1 MSNFN
6 MAAAFSSG
14 FAFVKENLVLCLIM
28 AAIGVIVPQVMQL
41 MVIGSD
47 MAALMNPQSM
57 AGAGGLAAMASLGA
71 SFFLVSIIGVIIQY
85 GTMFAAWRGGLDN
98 DVPLMSALV
107 YGLIAGATSLIAI
120 ILVGIATVVPLFL
133 IVGGSMG
140 ALISGGGEMPGAGTF
155 AFAGLAVLLWALFM
169 VWLSGRLIASGP
181 WMADNASY
189 NPFTGLAN
197 AWRLSAQGQWA
208 IFGYLLLLLLVYLVF
223 AFIIGIVTGA
233 SAAGAMMT
241 GGADPAAGFGQ
252 IMTISTIIGIVVGI
266 PIALVGYAI
275 TMGIYLSLRESNTES
290 IFG

>member
-1 MSNFN
+1 
-6 MAAAFSSG
+6 
-14 FAFVKENLVLCLIM
+14 
-28 AAIGVIVPQVMQL
+28 
-41 MVIGSD
+41 
-47 MAALMNPQSM
+47 
-57 AGAGGLAAMASLGA
+57 
-71 SFFLVSIIGVIIQY
+71 
-85 GTMFAAWRGGLDN
+85 
-98 DVPLMSALV
+98 
-107 YGLIAGATSLIAI
+107 
-120 ILVGIATVVPLFL
+120 
-133 IVGGSMG
+133 MG

-197 AWRLSAQGQWA
+197 AWRLSAKGQWA

-241 GGADPAAGFGQ
+241 GGADPAAGFGK

-266 PIALVGYAI
+266 PIALAGYAI